1 MAFFYGLNSSTSSSF
16 FSSMMGTGSSG
27 NILSSFYSSLGDYA
41 AIRNGSYA
49 KLVKAYYAQ
58 QADDSDKTSAKK
70 STDVVSTDEALAGVT
85 GTTTANSTSEER
97 KEYATIKT
105 GANALKADASDLL
118 TRGTKSMFR
127 QVDVKDEETGETSKA
142 YDTDKIYNAVKKFT
156 DDYNSLIESA
166 GKALNSSILQK
177 NTSMIRTVASYE
189 KDLETVGITINS
201 DNTLSIDEEKFK
213 AANVVD
219 IKNLFNTSSSLG
231 ESVFQ
236 SAAEIENLASSA
248 ASNNSLYDSSAS
260 YSYTAGSLYNSYM

>member
-1 MAFFYGLNSSTSSSF
+1 M
-16 FSSMMGTGSSG
+16 
-27 NILSSFYSSLGDYA
+27 
-41 AIRNGSYA
+41 
-49 KLVKAYYAQ
+49 
-58 QADDSDKTSAKK
+58 
-70 STDVVSTDEALAGVT
+70 
-85 GTTTANSTSEER
+85 
-97 KEYATIKT
+97 
-105 GANALKADASDLL
+105 
-118 TRGTKSMFR
+118 
-127 QVDVKDEETGETSKA
+127 
-142 YDTDKIYNAVKKFT
+142 
-156 DDYNSLIESA
+156 
-166 GKALNSSILQK
+166 NSSILQK